1 MNRNNKM
8 NMNKMTNT
16 NKINLNPLFDNIKEW
31 DYKKPIKELA
41 KYYKESCSKHFTLL
55 EKKLKDYKIGKNETI
70 HNFDGVLDEIMY
82 YYIQSRPNISVI
94 TVFPSYNKRKIN
106 EIIEFLQKY
115 GNVYGVK
122 NINLSQNAARN
133 LIYQL
138 YFDQHN
144 LKKNDIIHKANL
156 TGWFEDSDREINVI
170 IFENK
175 SKENISGK
183 DAFLKH
189 RLRCFISK
197 VDFKPTGELI
207 PYEEKM
213 VKNSAHINDTFF
225 EAIMYGGIYFNQNS
239 LDFLKE
245 QILPRYLS
253 VYFDESR
260 VRIIKFR
267 NWLYQNIQLIDLI
280 RFLFF
285 SGIVLFSYGIRRT
298 QDVDGIIEAEP
309 KTGTKTKNFGKIID
323 KNFYDEKSKIFD
335 YVDISMKDSQYWLEE
350 FDEYNKKWAE
360 KCKVDDFSDFILNSV
375 NNYQFLGLKI
385 IKMDYEIIKRQIYPT
400 TGTIIDLIMINE
412 LYEKKI
418 PVSIDILYD
427 GMGDMITDNMIN
439 ILSKKFYFRYGKKY
453 GREEIMNLLEKYIP
467 KKRSKITIYKKENK
481 LNKWNKKN

>member
-1 MNRNNKM
+1 M
-8 NMNKMTNT
+8 NMNKMTNS
-16 NKINLNPLFDNIKEW
+16 NKIILNPLFNNIKEW
-31 DYKKPIKELA
+31 DFKKPIKELA
-41 KYYKESCSKHFTLL
+41 KYYKESCSKHFTIL
-55 EKKLKDYKIGKNETI
+55 EKKLKDYSFGKKEMIN
-70 HNFDGVLDEIMY
+70 NFDSILDEIIY
-82 YYIQSRPNISVI
+82 YYIQSRPNISII

-106 EIIEFLQKY
+106 EIIEFLQSY
-115 GNVYGVK
+115 GNVYAVK
-122 NINLSQNAARN
+122 TISFSQNSARN

-144 LKKNDIIHKANL
+144 LKKNDILHKANL
-156 TGWFEDSDREINVI
+156 TGWFEDIDREINVI
-170 IFENK
+170 VFENK

-183 DAFLKH
+183 DALLKH

-197 VDFKPTGELI
+197 VDFKPKNELI

-213 VKNSAHINDTFF
+213 VKNSVHINDTFF

-239 LDFLKE
+239 LNFMKE

-260 VRIIKFR
+260 EKILKFR
-267 NWLYQNIQLIDLI
+267 NWLFKNIELVDLI

-309 KTGTKTKNFGKIID
+309 KKNIITKNFSSLID
-323 KNFYDEKSKIFD
+323 KSFYNEKSKIFD
-335 YVDISMKDSQYWLEE
+335 YVDVSMKDSQYWLEE
-350 FDEYNKKWAE
+350 FDEYDKKWAE
-360 KCKVDDFSDFILNSV
+360 KCKVDDFSDFILNP
-375 NNYQFLGLKI
+375 NNHYFFLGIKI

-412 LYEKKI
+412 LYGKNI
-418 PVSIDILYD
+418 PVSINILYE
-427 GMGDMITDNMIN
+427 GMGDMISDNMIN

-453 GREEIMNLLEKYIP
+453 GRKEIMDLLEKYIP
-467 KKRSKITIYKKENK
+467 KRRSKITIYKKK
-481 LNKWNKKN
+481 